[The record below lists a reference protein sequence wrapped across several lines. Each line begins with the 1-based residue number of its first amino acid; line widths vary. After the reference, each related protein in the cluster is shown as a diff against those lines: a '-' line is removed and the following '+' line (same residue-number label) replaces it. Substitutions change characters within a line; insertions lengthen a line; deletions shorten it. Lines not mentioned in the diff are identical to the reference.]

1 MNNSFHKIL
10 SLSLEIF
17 SIRLKSTICN
27 SYWIIFSLLPCCP
40 LFCFFGFF
48 LFFLLLQ
55 KFRFLYSEKL
65 ESLGSTKRYPGTVTQ
80 FLQENLQETFFKKRL
95 ANIKEA
101 LVIHQS
107 LAFDVLFFLN
117 VFILHGIILL
127 HCSISTLFVD
137 GGPSVTF
144 SEPFQISN
152 GQKLLNTFIES
163 LIIDAW

>member
-1 MNNSFHKIL
+1 MNNSFHKIP

-40 LFCFFGFF
+40 LFFFF
-48 LFFLLLQ
+48 FFLLLQ

-65 ESLGSTKRYPGTVTQ
+65 ESLGSAKRYPGTVTQ
-80 FLQENLQETFFKKRL
+80 LLQENLQETFFKKRL

-101 LVIHQS
+101 LIIYQS
-107 LAFDVLFFLN
+107 LAFDLLLSLN

-137 GGPSVTF
+137 GGPQLH
-144 SEPFQISN
+144 FQNPS
-152 GQKLLNTFIES
+152 KYLMAKS
-163 LIIDAW
+163 Y

>member
-1 MNNSFHKIL
+1 MNNSFHKIT
-10 SLSLEIF
+10 SLSLGIF
-17 SIRLKSTICN
+17 SIRLIT
-27 SYWIIFSLLPCCP
+27 LLSVV
-40 LFCFFGFF
+40 LFFWVF
-48 LFFLLLQ
+48 LYFLLLQ

-80 FLQENLQETFFKKRL
+80 FLQEDLQETFFKKRL

-107 LAFDVLFFLN
+107 LAFDVFFFLN

-163 LIIDAW
+163 LIIDA